1 MVPLAGRAD
10 ARPQRRR
17 AGEKGRPV
25 GQGAGVAGTLG
36 VSCMNGTTMGRRRAI
51 ILLAAAAA
59 HLVVVCLG
67 ALHVNVGDEGW
78 ARRAVKYYGL
88 LSGADSGYSFFAPGV
103 GPTLSASFQVNGANG
118 KIAADV
124 LETGVSREA
133 DIRVR
138 NIIGMFWLEEDEMV
152 RRSLVAS
159 WAGKVLARHPGADS
173 VVVQLDTF
181 ELPSMAAY
189 REGQT
194 TGWKLNYRAK
204 FVHHAKL
211 MRAQQSDGRGP

>member
-1 MVPLAGRAD
+1 
-10 ARPQRRR
+10 
-17 AGEKGRPV
+17 
-25 GQGAGVAGTLG
+25 
-36 VSCMNGTTMGRRRAI
+36 MGRRRAI
-51 ILLAAAAA
+51 VLLAAAVA

-67 ALHVNVGDEGW
+67 ALHVYIGDEGW
-78 ARRAVKYYGL
+78 ARRAVKVYGL

-103 GPTLSASFQVNGANG
+103 GTTLAASFQVNGANG
-118 KIAADV
+118 EIAADV

-138 NIIGMFWLEEDEMV
+138 NIIGMFSLEEDERV

-159 WAGKVLARHPGADS
+159 WAGKVLARHPDADG

-181 ELPSMAAY
+181 ELPSMAEY
-189 REGQT
+189 REGKT
-194 TGWKLNYRAK
+194 TGWTLNYRAK

-211 MRAQQSDGRGP
+211 LRAQQSNGRAP

>member
-1 MVPLAGRAD
+1 
-10 ARPQRRR
+10 
-17 AGEKGRPV
+17 
-25 GQGAGVAGTLG
+25 
-36 VSCMNGTTMGRRRAI
+36 MNGTAMSRGRAI

-59 HLVVVCLG
+59 HLAVVCLG
-67 ALHVNVGDEGW
+67 ALQVHVGDEGW

-103 GPTLSASFQVNGANG
+103 GTTLSASFQVNGADG
-118 KIAADV
+118 KIASDV

-159 WAGKVLARHPGADS
+159 WAGKVLARHPDADS

-181 ELPSMAAY
+181 ELPSMAEY
-189 REGQT
+189 REGKT
-194 TGWKLNYRAK
+194 TGWELNYRAK

-211 MRAQQSDGRGP
+211 MHAQQSDGRAP

>member
-1 MVPLAGRAD
+1 
-10 ARPQRRR
+10 
-17 AGEKGRPV
+17 
-25 GQGAGVAGTLG
+25 
-36 VSCMNGTTMGRRRAI
+36 MNGTAIGRRRALL
-51 ILLAAAAA
+51 LLAVAA
-59 HLVVVCLG
+59 HFVIVGLG
-67 ALHVNVGDEGW
+67 ALHVHIGDEGW
-78 ARRAVKYYGL
+78 ARRAVKYYGR
-88 LSGADSGYSFFAPGV
+88 LSGANSGYSFFAPGV
-103 GPTLSASFQVNGANG
+103 GSTLAANFQVNGSNG

-181 ELPSMAAY
+181 ELPSMAEY
-189 REGQT
+189 REGKT

-211 MRAQQSDGRGP
+211 MRAQQSDGRVP

>member
-1 MVPLAGRAD
+1 
-10 ARPQRRR
+10 
-17 AGEKGRPV
+17 
-25 GQGAGVAGTLG
+25 
-36 VSCMNGTTMGRRRAI
+36 MGRRRAI
-51 ILLAAAAA
+51 LLLGAAAA

-67 ALHVNVGDEGW
+67 ALHVHIGDEGW

-103 GPTLSASFQVNGANG
+103 GTSLSASFQLNDANG
-118 KIAADV
+118 ETVTDV

-138 NIIGMFWLEEDEMV
+138 NIIGMFRLEEDETV

-159 WAGKVLARHPGADS
+159 WAGKVLARHPDADS
-173 VVVQLDTF
+173 VVVQLDTL
-181 ELPSMAAY
+181 ELPSMAEH
-189 REGQT
+189 REGKT
-194 TGWKLNYRAK
+194 AGWELNYRAK
-204 FVHHAKL
+204 FVHHARL